1 MYLKFFRFDK
11 EPFNIT
17 PDPDFLFLSTA
28 HKEALASIVY
38 GVEQR
43 KGFILVV
50 GEIGVGK
57 TTIVRSYLNQIDPA
71 KLTAIY
77 ILNPMLSF
85 DNLLR
90 QICRELGLSQN
101 TSNAFEMLNEL
112 QFYLVCQFREGRN
125 VVLIIDEAQ
134 NMPVDTLE
142 NLRMLSNIETSKEKL
157 IQIVFSAQPEFEKT
171 LNLQELKQLKQ
182 RISVKAVI
190 SPLDLVAG
198 VAYIRSRLAKAAGVG
213 SVPFT
218 AGALKDIVR
227 FALGVPRIIN
237 ILCDNCLINAYGRG
251 QKLVN
256 SAAARDVAIEYGIK
270 DYTLYKYAFAVSVI
284 LLFAVAG
291 LSLYKLPTKPLEPS
305 SAPSITTNQ
314 VVPAGKPSIPPMGKG
329 YVDKVVQRGDTLAK
343 LVTEVYGR
351 ADKGK
356 IALVKKA
363 NPDIT
368 DENLIVEGVS
378 LRFPLVKGQ

>member
-1 MYLKFFRFDK
+1 MYLKFFQFDRA
-11 EPFNIT
+11 PFNIT
-17 PDPDFLFLSTA
+17 PDPDFLFLSAA
-28 HKEALASIVY
+28 HKEALASILY

-57 TTIVRSYLNQIDPA
+57 TTVLRSYLSRIDSE

-85 DNLLR
+85 GNLLR
-90 QICRELGLSQN
+90 QICCELGLPVT
-101 TSNAFEMLNEL
+101 TSNTFEMLNQL
-112 QFYLVCQFREGRN
+112 QTYLLEEFSRGRN

-171 LNLQELKQLKQ
+171 LSLQELRQLKQ
-182 RISVKAVI
+182 RVSVKAVI
-190 SPLDLVAG
+190 SPLDPASG
-198 VAYIRSRLAKAAGVG
+198 VAYIRSRLAKAAAVG

-227 FALGVPRIIN
+227 FAQGIPRIIN
-237 ILCDNCLINAYGRG
+237 IMCDNCLINAYGRG
-251 QKLVN
+251 QKVID
-256 SAAARDVAIEYGIK
+256 STAVGEVAIEYGIK
-270 DYTLYKYAFAVSVI
+270 RYTRYHFGFVVSALLLIAVV
-284 LLFAVAG
+284 G
-291 LSLYKLPTKPLEPS
+291 LSFHKPCARPLEPL
-305 SAPSITTNQ
+305 PPKVMTEKG
-314 VVPAGKPSIPPMGKG
+314 VVPEDKPVTLSERTR
-329 YVDKVVQRGDTLAK
+329 YVDKIVQRGDTLAK

-351 ADKGK
+351 ADKVTMM
-356 IALVKKA
+356 LVKKA
-363 NPDIT
+363 NPGIA
-368 DENLIVEGVS
+368 DENLIIEGGR
-378 LRFPLVKGQ
+378 LRFPLVKAP

>member
-1 MYLKFFRFDK
+1 
-11 EPFNIT
+11 
-17 PDPDFLFLSTA
+17 
-28 HKEALASIVY
+28 
-38 GVEQR
+38 
-43 KGFILVV
+43 
-50 GEIGVGK
+50 
-57 TTIVRSYLNQIDPA
+57 
-71 KLTAIY
+71 
-77 ILNPMLSF
+77 
-85 DNLLR
+85 
-90 QICRELGLSQN
+90 
-101 TSNAFEMLNEL
+101 
-112 QFYLVCQFREGRN
+112 
-125 VVLIIDEAQ
+125 
-134 NMPVDTLE
+134 MPVDTLE

-190 SPLDLVAG
+190 SPLDPVAG
-198 VAYIRSRLAKAAGVG
+198 VAYIRSRLAKAAAG

-218 AGALKDIVR
+218 TGALKDVVR
-227 FALGVPRIIN
+227 FALGIPRVIN

-256 SAAARDVAIEYGIK
+256 GAAVRDVATEYGLK

-291 LSLYKLPTKPLEPS
+291 LSLHKLPNKPLEPS
-305 SAPSITTNQ
+305 PAQSITTSE
-314 VVPAGKPSIPPMGKG
+314 VVPADKPSIPPKGKG
-329 YVDKVVQRGDTLAK
+329 YVDREVQRGDTLAK

-356 IALVKKA
+356 MALVKKA

-368 DENLIVEGVS
+368 DENLIVEGVR
-378 LRFPLVKGQ
+378 LRFPLVKSP